1 MNDIYVYKYKS
12 TGRQFTSTANPL
24 VMQVHLYF
32 IVAKRLKNKSEIEYP
47 ILIGVCKLK
56 EIKKTK

>member
-1 MNDIYVYKYKS
+1 MKDIYVYLYKS

-24 VMQVHLYF
+24 VMRVYLYF
-32 IVAKRLKNKSEIEYP
+32 IVAKKMKNKFEFEYP

-56 EIKKTK
+56 AIKK